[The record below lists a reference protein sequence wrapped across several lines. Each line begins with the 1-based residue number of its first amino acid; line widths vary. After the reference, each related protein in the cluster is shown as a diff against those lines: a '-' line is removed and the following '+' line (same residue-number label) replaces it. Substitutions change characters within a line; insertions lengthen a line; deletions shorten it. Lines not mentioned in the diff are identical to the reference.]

1 MPTGLRGWMAAHP
14 RLVDALLAGVIFIL
28 SLLAVPASPERV
40 GLPSPQLT
48 PLGLAAL
55 VVACVALF
63 WRRTHPVLAW
73 AVALVATMLTLPT
86 DAAGQGLPAAIAAL
100 YAVAAYSTR
109 RAAVLS
115 AGVTMV
121 AVLLLLSQSS
131 VITAADPV
139 TYAVVAWCGFAAAL
153 GDAVRSS
160 RALLAEAL
168 ERARRAE
175 VDRDAEAARQVAEER
190 LRISRELHDVVAHH
204 VAVVNVQAGV
214 AEHLVETDV
223 VAARQALERLR
234 TASGAALKEMGAIVG
249 LLRTDSETDDPAFG
263 SVRPP
268 APGAG
273 QVPGLVDALRDGGV
287 DVSWHHEGPALGG
300 TPGDDLHLYRVVQ
313 EGLTNAARHGS
324 GPIVLRTRQDRDAVT
339 IEVQNPVDP
348 ANPRPAASGGH
359 GLVGMRERVA
369 VVGGDI
375 DVSSAEGSFRVRV
388 RLPLE
393 EPA

>member
-14 RLVDALLAGVIFIL
+14 QLVDALIAVVIFVL
-28 SLLAVPASPERV
+28 SLMAVPASPDRV
-40 GLPSPQLT
+40 GLDPPEVT
-48 PLGLAAL
+48 PLGLACLA
-55 VVACVALF
+55 VACVALL
-63 WRRTHPVLAW
+63 WRRTHPVQAW
-73 AVALVATMLTLPT
+73 AVALVATMVTLPT
-86 DAAGQGLPAAIAAL
+86 GAAGQGLPAAVAAL
-100 YAVAAYSTR
+100 YAIAAYGTR
-109 RAAVLS
+109 RAAVIAAS
-115 AGVTMV
+115 VTMV
-121 AVLLLLSQSS
+121 GVLLLLSQSS

-160 RALLAEAL
+160 RALLAQAL
-168 ERARRAE
+168 ERARLAE
-175 VDRDAEAARQVAEER
+175 QDRDAEAARQVAEER
-190 LRISRELHDVVAHH
+190 VRISRELHDVVAHH

-214 AEHLVETDV
+214 AEHLVDTDAA
-223 VAARQALERLR
+223 AARQALERVR
-234 TASGAALKEMGAIVG
+234 SASGAALREMGAIVG
-249 LLRTDSETDDPAFG
+249 LLRTDGEPDDPASG

-273 QVPGLVDALRDGGV
+273 QVPGLVEALRDGGV

-300 TPGDDLHLYRVVQ
+300 TPGEDLHLYRIVQ
-313 EGLTNAARHGS
+313 EALTNAARHGT
-324 GPIVLRTRQDRDAVT
+324 GTVVLRTRQDRDAVT
-339 IEVQNPVDP
+339 IEVLNPVDP
-348 ANPRPAASGGH
+348 ARPRPGTSGGH

-375 DVSSAEGSFRVRV
+375 DVTSAEGTYRVRV